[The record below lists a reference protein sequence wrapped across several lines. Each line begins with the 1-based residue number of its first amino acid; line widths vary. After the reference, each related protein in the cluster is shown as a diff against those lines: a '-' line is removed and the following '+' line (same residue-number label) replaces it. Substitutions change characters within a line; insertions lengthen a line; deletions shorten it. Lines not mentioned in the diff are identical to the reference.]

1 MKKLLFL
8 AIGLVIFAACSGDKY
23 DASLDDYEDAVITLQ
38 EAVQK
43 NDQQTVDK
51 SLMELRKLTP
61 TLTEVTQQ
69 GSDDQKR
76 RFANISKRLQDILQ
90 ASINSVVD
98 ELDDSSPA
106 ETE

>member
-1 MKKLLFL
+1 MKKLLLL
-8 AIGLVIFAACSGDKY
+8 AMCAVLFAACSGDKY

-43 NDQQTVDK
+43 GDQQTADK
-51 SLMELRKLTP
+51 ALVALRKLTP

-76 RFANISKRLQDILQ
+76 RFTNISARLQDVLQ
-90 ASINSVVD
+90 ASINSVTD
-98 ELDDSSPA
+98 ELDGSSP
-106 ETE
+106 TEE